1 MQKPYTQKD
10 IAQGIGISKSNISR
24 ELKRNCDKRND
35 KYVMDLAQR
44 KADER
49 KHNKHHNQRFTE
61 QMKRMHLQVEF
72 KFYL

>member
-1 MQKPYTQKD
+1 
-10 IAQGIGISKSNISR
+10 
-24 ELKRNCDKRND
+24 
-35 KYVMDLAQR
+35 MDLAQR